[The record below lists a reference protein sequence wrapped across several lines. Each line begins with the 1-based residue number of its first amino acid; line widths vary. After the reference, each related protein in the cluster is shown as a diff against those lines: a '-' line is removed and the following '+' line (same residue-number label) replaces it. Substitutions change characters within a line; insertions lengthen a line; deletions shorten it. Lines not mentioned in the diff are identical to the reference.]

1 MVNTFLEKRFELFVI
16 VVVGIALIGCAEE
29 TEQLLSAAGFEAK
42 VADTP
47 EKLAHL
53 QTMTQRK
60 LVRHTKDGKNYYVYA
75 DAKRQCLFVGD
86 EAAYQKFQNLQV
98 QQQIAD
104 ENQMAAMENREAT
117 MRWEIW
123 GPWRR
128 F

>member
-1 MVNTFLEKRFELFVI
+1 MRHYTRGLTLFVI
-16 VVVGIALIGCAEE
+16 VALGVVLVGCAEE

-53 QTMTQRK
+53 QTLTQQK

-75 DAKRQCLFVGD
+75 DAKRQCLFMGD
-86 EAAYQKFQNLQV
+86 EAAYERFRNLQV
-98 QQQIAD
+98 QQEIAD
-104 ENQMAAMENREAT
+104 ENQMAAMENNSAA
-117 MRWEIW
+117 MRWDMW